1 MSRDNQKPQSKKPK
15 DHLKTKD
22 GFLPSKQGDTGRSS
36 SREAPVG
43 NNVTGRVKFDDRG
56 NAVWEWAVSTG
67 KFGVEVSSSRLKK
80 LVDPTLSLTEEPTA
94 GNRKGAQQGYS
105 PYDSGGP
112 LVKAANEPKPKKTDL
127 RRLSEWMKLRQQYHR
142 NKKEE

>member
-1 MSRDNQKPQSKKPK
+1 VSIDKRKPGAKPQ
-15 DHLKTKD
+15 DHPT
-22 GFLPSKQGDTGRSS
+22 QGDAGRTS

-67 KFGVEVSSSRLKK
+67 KFGVEISSTRLKR
-80 LVDPTLSLTEEPTA
+80 LDDPTLSLTEEPTSA
-94 GNRKGAQQGYS
+94 GKPTSAAHGYS

-112 LVKAANEPKPKKTDL
+112 LAKAADPPKPKKTDL
-127 RRLSEWMKLRQQYHR
+127 RRLSEWMKLRQQYER
-142 NKKEE
+142 NKK